1 MSQTH
6 ATHGSD
12 QSGSRRKLF
21 ALALGGL
28 FIGLFVTWAVI
39 RLASGNIQ
47 IDPPKY
53 HGVVIN
59 STEPLDDFTLT
70 ASTGE
75 QVRLSDFR
83 DRIVLL
89 YYGYTYCPDICPATL
104 AALGEAMERLDP
116 GEREQVQVL
125 MITVDPER
133 DTPELLSE
141 YLAHF
146 DPSFLGLTG
155 TAGEIATAAESVG
168 IYYQKREGTVNT
180 GYLVDHTATV
190 VALDKDGRIRLTYAF
205 NTPGKDIAADLR
217 QLLKE

>member
-1 MSQTH
+1 
-6 ATHGSD
+6 
-12 QSGSRRKLF
+12 
-21 ALALGGL
+21 
-28 FIGLFVTWAVI
+28 
-39 RLASGNIQ
+39 
-47 IDPPKY
+47 
-53 HGVVIN
+53 VVIN

-75 QVRLSDFR
+75 EVRLSDFR
-83 DRIVLL
+83 DRITLL

-104 AALGEAMERLDP
+104 AALSDAMERLDP

-125 MITVDPER
+125 MISVDPER
-133 DTPELLSE
+133 DTPELLSK

-155 TAGEIATAAESVG
+155 TVSEIATAAKSAG
-168 IYYQKREGTVNT
+168 IYYQKREGTVDT

-205 NTPGKDIAADLR
+205 NTPGEEIAADLH